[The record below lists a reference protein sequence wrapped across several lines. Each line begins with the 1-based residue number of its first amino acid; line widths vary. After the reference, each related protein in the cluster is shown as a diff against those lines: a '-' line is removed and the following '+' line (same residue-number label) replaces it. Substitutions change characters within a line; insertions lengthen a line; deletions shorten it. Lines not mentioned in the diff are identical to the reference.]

1 MTFAITGATGQLG
14 RIVVSK
20 LKAQVSPAQIVA
32 LARDPAKGSDLGVEV
47 READYEKPD
56 TLDKALAGVDAL
68 LLISSSGIGKRA
80 VQHDNVITAAKK
92 AGVKKVVY
100 TSLLHADSSP
110 LSLAPE
116 HAGTEAVLKN
126 SSLAYT
132 ILRNSWYTENY
143 GSRILGAVQ
152 TGVLAGSAGD
162 GKISAATRADYA
174 EAAVAV
180 LTGSGHDGKLYELA
194 GDEAFTLFSLASE
207 ISKQTGKEVLYKDL
221 SPADY
226 AAALEGGGLPKAL
239 AEVVASFDVGAAQG
253 ALFDDSHQLSK
264 LLGHPTTPLA
274 DAVAAALKS

>member
-56 TLDKALAGVDAL
+56 TLDKALAGVDTL
-68 LLISSSGIGKRA
+68 LLISSSEIGKRA

-143 GSRILGAVQ
+143 ASRILGAVQ